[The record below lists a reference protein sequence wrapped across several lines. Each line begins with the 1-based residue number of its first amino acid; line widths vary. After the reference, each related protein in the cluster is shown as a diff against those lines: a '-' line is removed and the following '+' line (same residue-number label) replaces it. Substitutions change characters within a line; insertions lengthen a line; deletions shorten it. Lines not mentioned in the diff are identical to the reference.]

1 MSVRLLAALIAL
13 AASGPLS
20 AAGTADAPA
29 DAPEAA
35 VVAPAEAV
43 LAPATATEEA
53 PANPETPAAE
63 TSAVAEPA
71 PEAVP
76 AAEGKPSP
84 TAAHEREVEGTK
96 LLFLRLNLRIKLVEQ
111 ELLSMSPD
119 RLLEHMGVASDLLA
133 QLRSRQLEDAE
144 IARADNMEQ
153 YLQFL
158 AESYV
163 QLHTGK
169 APKKQKK
176 GQK

>member
-1 MSVRLLAALIAL
+1 MPARLFAALIAL
-13 AASGPLS
+13 AACGPLL
-20 AAGTADAPA
+20 AAGTAEAPETTAAAPA
-29 DAPEAA
+29 EPAAEPTTAPEAA
-35 VVAPAEAV
+35 PAQ
-43 LAPATATEEA
+43 PEA
-53 PANPETPAAE
+53 PASEAPAVVETASGAAPANTAEPSPAAQ
-63 TSAVAEPA
+63 
-71 PEAVP
+71 
-76 AAEGKPSP
+76 
-84 TAAHEREVEGTK
+84 REVEGTK

-144 IARADNMEQ
+144 IARADSMEQ
-153 YLQFL
+153 YLQLL

-176 GQK
+176 SRQ